1 MATLPLMTLAEI
13 RTACQQRADM
23 VNSTFVSS
31 AEWTSYINE
40 SLFELYD
47 LLVQKYGDDYFV
59 KASPTVI
66 TTDGTNDRYALAS
79 DFLKLLGM
87 DLLISGSG
95 ATAQYISLRPFNFSE
110 RNNFLGRGI
119 IQGSRTNLRYRL
131 NGTNVWFAPF
141 PPAGLTIR
149 PQYIPRLTPLS
160 GESDTSDGFSGW
172 LEYVIVDAAIKAL
185 MKEESDVSAFLI
197 EKQGLIA
204 RIESAAENRDAGS
217 PATVAD
223 VWDNGAT
230 DLDNW

>member
-1 MATLPLMTLAEI
+1 MATLPLMTLGEI

-31 AEWTSYINE
+31 AEWTSYING

-59 KASPTVI
+59 KASPTNI
-66 TTDGTNDRYALAS
+66 TTDGTNDKYALAS
-79 DFLKLLGM
+79 DFLKLLGL

-95 ATAQYISLRPFNFSE
+95 ATAQYVSLRPFMFSE
-110 RNNFLGRGI
+110 RNDFIGRGI

-131 NGTNVWFAPF
+131 NGSNVWFAPF

-149 PQYIPRLTPLS
+149 PQYVPRLTPLS
-160 GESDTSDGFSGW
+160 ADADTTDGFSGW
-172 LEYVIVDAAIKAL
+172 LEYVIVDASIKAL
-185 MKEESDVSAFLI
+185 MKEESDVSAFLL

-204 RIESAAENRDAGS
+204 RIEAAAENRDAGS

-223 VWDNGAT
+223 VHGGGWVDP
-230 DLDNW
+230 DCW